1 MSVTNIP
8 DSNMSTFTQ
17 LPKEVKWMI
26 LENLPTIDLLIA
38 AHVSTE
44 WRLLVKE
51 IVEIRTDLK
60 KARSSEP
67 KGPRA
72 RLERRRKWI
81 KLGGENAFDRDPV
94 QLQFALRS
102 LVNLKLKNAF
112 LVIDNNEEHDLVLRE
127 MLGLFLGAVM
137 AVGKAAIQVNSCD
150 ILSALFTA
158 LGEASQLNLKRLQI
172 KSHPSDLDLLS
183 DAHFINMSRLTSVH
197 ISLRG
202 TDRSFDATRLLL
214 LLAENPGNLEQLIV
228 ENEKMGLEEWKKYWM
243 PQENG
248 NTNELFGKGAFI
260 SPSWDNEDVRKLS
273 RFITNLKVFKFGSPD
288 DKYVCEEVLQSGLFP
303 SILHTLAHC
312 SNCNLSE
319 LKMGY
324 VSFWRGWSAG
334 TDRETVLAA
343 LSSLKKFD
351 FGIFSFH
358 LSQAAR
364 WRELEEHGVGVKGR
378 ARFGNGSSMF
388 QILKL

>member
-44 WRLLVKE
+44 WRFLVKE

-60 KARSSEP
+60 KTRSREP
-67 KGPRA
+67 KKARA
-72 RLERRRKWI
+72 SERRRKWI

-94 QLQFALRS
+94 QLQFALQS
-102 LVNLKLKNAF
+102 LVNFKLKDAF
-112 LVIDNNEEHDLVLRE
+112 LVIDNTEEHDLVLKE
-127 MLGLFLGAVM
+127 MLELFLGAVM

-183 DAHFINMSRLTSVH
+183 DAHFINMSRLTSVN

-228 ENEKMGLEEWKKYWM
+228 ENARMGLEEWKKYWM

-248 NTNELFGKGAFI
+248 TNELFGKGAFI
-260 SPSWDNEDVRKLS
+260 SSMDEEDVRKMS

-288 DKYVCEEVLQSGLFP
+288 DKYVFEEGSQSALLP
-303 SILHTLAHC
+303 SILHTLAHS

-324 VSFWRGWSAG
+324 VSLWRGFSG
-334 TDRETVLAA
+334 TDRETVRAA
-343 LSSLKKFD
+343 LSSLKNFD
-351 FGIFSFH
+351 FGIFFFNC
-358 LSQAAR
+358 SQAAG
-364 WRELEEHGVGVKGR
+364 WRELEEHGIGVKARG
-378 ARFGNGSSMF
+378 RFGNNSSMI
-388 QILKL
+388 QIVKL